1 MEVPLSSSHER
12 AYQSLLNNNRGF
24 SLLEMIIALLFSSVI
39 IMIIVATM
47 RFAVSSEEKGTIRQD
62 KSQHIRIVTSQL
74 SFFLK
79 GAYPY
84 IAKIDNERQ
93 YYFEGETDSV
103 SFITSSVS
111 KREDSLINKPGLKWI
126 KIFRDSEGLKI
137 MENFF
142 FLDEDYEGS
151 SSTERLLDD
160 TVTDIGFE
168 YLDTG
173 EKRDEEPEWSD
184 SWSTDETEYL
194 PAAVKVTL
202 TIQEEDE
209 EIETELPPFT
219 VRIMT
224 SKKVN

>member
-1 MEVPLSSSHER
+1 M
-12 AYQSLLNNNRGF
+12 NDRGF

-47 RFAVSSEEKGTIRQD
+47 RFAVTSEEKGTIRQD
-62 KSQHIRIVTSQL
+62 KSQHIRVVTAQL

-84 IAKIDNERQ
+84 IVTIDNRRQ
-93 YYFEGETDSV
+93 YYFEGESDSV
-103 SFITSSVS
+103 GFITSSVS
-111 KREDSLINKPGLKWI
+111 KREDSLINKPGLKWMR
-126 KIFRDSEGLKI
+126 IFRDSEGLKI

-151 SSTERLLDD
+151 SSMERLLDD
-160 TVTDIGFE
+160 TVTDIGLE

-173 EKRDEEPEWSD
+173 EKRDEEPDWSD
-184 SWSTDETEYL
+184 EWSTDDTEYL

-219 VRIMT
+219 VRVMT